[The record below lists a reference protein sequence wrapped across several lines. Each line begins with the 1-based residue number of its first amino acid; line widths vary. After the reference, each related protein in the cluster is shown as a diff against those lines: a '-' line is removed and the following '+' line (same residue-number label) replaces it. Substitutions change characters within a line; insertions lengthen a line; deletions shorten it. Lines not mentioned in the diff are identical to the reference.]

1 MRALVTGGSGFIGSH
16 VVDVLRR
23 KGVQV
28 RVFDMVM
35 PTFRQDLEY
44 YQGSLLDDEALRM
57 AMNGIDFVFHLAAVA
72 DVNDVHKNPQ
82 RSEAINVRGTVN
94 VLEAARWTGVRRVI
108 YGSTI
113 WVYSD
118 VADEQVTE
126 ETPLLAPAHFY
137 TATKV
142 AGEYYCRSYSSLYG
156 LETTIVRY
164 GIPYGPRARD
174 AAVIPIFVR
183 KALAG
188 EPIVIAGDGLQFRR
202 FIYVEDLAEGNV
214 AALKP
219 VAKNRIYNLDG
230 REKVTVRQI
239 AETVRKVVGRDI
251 EIKFSEG
258 RPGDFSGKEV
268 STRRAA
274 EELGWSPRVDFEEG
288 VRRYVAWYTERAAT
302 RGREAELVDLQA

>member
-35 PTFRQDLEY
+35 PTFRQDIEY
-44 YQGSLLDDEALRM
+44 YQGSLLDPEAVRM
-57 AMNGIDFVFHLAAVA
+57 AMNGVACVFHLAAVA
-72 DVNDVHKNPQ
+72 DVNDVHKDPQ

-94 VLEAARWTGVRRVI
+94 VLEAARWTGARRVV

-126 ETPLLAPAHFY
+126 ETPLLAPSHFY
-137 TATKV
+137 TATKI
-142 AGEYYCRSYSSLYG
+142 AGEYYCRSYANLYG

-188 EPIVIAGDGLQFRR
+188 EPIVISGDGLQFRR

-230 REKVTVRQI
+230 REKVTIRQI

-258 RPGDFSGKEV
+258 RPGDFGGKEV
-268 STRRAA
+268 STRRAS
-274 EELGWSPRVDFEEG
+274 EELGWQPRVDFEEG
-288 VRRYVAWYTERAAT
+288 IRRYVAWYTEREAM
-302 RGREAELVDLQA
+302 RGREAELVDLQV